1 MAELDNRFHEILYA
15 ASDSKQLEHVLRE
28 FHEYVLRFRKSTL
41 SDASRGMKS
50 NEEHRRIME
59 AIREKNADQAE
70 KLANAHIRNAYTNMV
85 KRGLQENYK

>member
-1 MAELDNRFHEILYA
+1 
-15 ASDSKQLEHVLRE
+15 
-28 FHEYVLRFRKSTL
+28 
-41 SDASRGMKS
+41 MKS